1 MVAAKLMVRVVPR
14 AGRNAVSLAGDGA
27 IRVHV
32 TAPPEGGKANAAVV
46 EVLGK
51 RLGVGK
57 TRVRIAAGAR
67 ARDKTIVVDGLSEDQ
82 ALAALR
88 LC

>member
-1 MVAAKLMVRVVPR
+1 MAEARLNVRVLPR
-14 AGRNAVSLAGDGA
+14 SGRNAVSFTAEGA

-46 EVLGK
+46 ELLAK

-57 TRVRIAAGAR
+57 TMVRIVAGDKAR
-67 ARDKTIVVDGLSEDQ
+67 NKTVVVDGMSESQ
-82 ALAALR
+82 ALAALK
-88 LC
+88 

>member
-1 MVAAKLMVRVVPR
+1 MAEARLNIRVLPR
-14 AGRNAVSLAGDGA
+14 AGRNAVSLTPDGA

-46 EVLGK
+46 ELLAK

-57 TRVRIAAGAR
+57 TRVRIAAGTR
-67 ARDKTIVVDGLSEDQ
+67 ARYKTIVVDGLSESQ

-88 LC
+88 

>member
-1 MVAAKLMVRVVPR
+1 MRVRVLPR
-14 AGRNAVSLAGDGA
+14 AGRNAVSLTPDGA

-46 EVLGK
+46 ELLAK

-57 TRVRIAAGAR
+57 TRVRIAAGDR
-67 ARDKTIVVDGLSEDQ
+67 ARDKTIVVDGLSESQ

-88 LC
+88 

>member
-1 MVAAKLMVRVVPR
+1 MARARLNVRVLPR
-14 AGRNAVSLAGDGA
+14 AGRNAVSFTPEGA

-46 EVLGK
+46 ELLAK

-57 TRVRIAAGAR
+57 TMVRIVAGDKAR
-67 ARDKTIVVDGLSEDQ
+67 NKTIVIDGMSESQ
-82 ALAALR
+82 ALAALK
-88 LC
+88 